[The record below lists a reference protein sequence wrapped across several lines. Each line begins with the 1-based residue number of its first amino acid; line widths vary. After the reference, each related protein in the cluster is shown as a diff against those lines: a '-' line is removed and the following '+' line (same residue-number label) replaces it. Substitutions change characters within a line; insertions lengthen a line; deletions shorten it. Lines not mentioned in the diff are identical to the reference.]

1 MTILNEDIV
10 IRVSRLVRD
19 SVDPS
24 QEDIVILGYVGQVL
38 RDYVESVL
46 QDIPDLTITVQI
58 QR

>member
-10 IRVSRLVRD
+10 VRVSRLVRD

-46 QDIPDLTITVQI
+46 QDVPDLTITVQI